1 MRREQEISERHSR
14 GPAATFTFAA
24 AALAY
29 IEAGGETRFLRPILE
44 YFGPALRLDDLDNA
58 ALVRAAAAIYPH
70 AAPATINR
78 QLITPVSAIVTM
90 AAEDGRAQYR
100 KFRRL
105 KGARARTR
113 WLTPLEMDRFLDQA
127 GAHLVPILAA
137 MVGTGARVSEILA
150 AEARYFYPDTG
161 QIWLDATKN
170 DWPRMLKMPGRARD
184 LILAAA
190 PPAGGALHR
199 RPDGLAYQIDKRG
212 ASPLN
217 SAFHRARD
225 AAGLGADVTP
235 HILRHTWATWF
246 YAATKDY
253 AGMLDLGGWRTPGMA
268 ERYRKTA
275 PDDLAED
282 LLARGWDFTRLGRDI
297 APPAVAQPKRLRLV
311 L

>member
-1 MRREQEISERHSR
+1 MPLKLFRRAPGGAWYIRGTIAGQRLYESTGCLQKSAADAWRMRREQEISERHSR

-137 MVGTGARVSEILA
+137 MVGTG
-150 AEARYFYPDTG
+150 
-161 QIWLDATKN
+161 Q
-170 DWPRMLKMPGRARD
+170 
-184 LILAAA
+184 
-190 PPAGGALHR
+190 
-199 RPDGLAYQIDKRG
+199 
-212 ASPLN
+212 
-217 SAFHRARD
+217 
-225 AAGLGADVTP
+225 
-235 HILRHTWATWF
+235 
-246 YAATKDY
+246 
-253 AGMLDLGGWRTPGMA
+253 
-268 ERYRKTA
+268 
-275 PDDLAED
+275 
-282 LLARGWDFTRLGRDI
+282 
-297 APPAVAQPKRLRLV
+297 
-311 L
+311 